1 MTRES
6 PDDPW
11 RLPELVRGHVRNVD
25 GNVDRGVGQGETLQ
39 GPLDDEPDQQHIDT
53 ILNDKK

>member
-1 MTRES
+1 MTKES

-39 GPLDDEPDQQHIDT
+39 GPLDDEPDQQHTDT
-53 ILNDKK
+53 ILQR